1 MLQQKSRENIKMKN
15 IVIIIL
21 IAIVSTFAQAQ
32 DLNISQYA
40 FYRDGMNPAS
50 FMQNNDVNVFVLYN
64 NEFSGFEQQPNT
76 QIADVSLNMN
86 GHKIGLAVVNDIVG
100 FDKAQ
105 NVKLRYAR
113 LFTLSENS
121 FFSLGL
127 SAGAKH
133 NRLEATN
140 MSFEIADD
148 PLSYSDYAHTR
159 LDFDFGAE
167 FQFDKLFV
175 GVSVTHLGNHPSN
188 NEEYIPESYYYDYG
202 HNPVAHYYGY
212 AQYAINS
219 NNAFRFYPNVLARVW
234 KNTFWAEAGLIAFY
248 KNKAWLGATYTGNHD
263 LTFTTGMRVANSI
276 LFGYAF
282 KSNMNGQILKPWGTN
297 THEVFLNFAFN
308 KNKGNIKS
316 VRFLD

>member
-1 MLQQKSRENIKMKN
+1 MKK
-15 IVIIIL
+15 IIPAIL
-21 IAIVSTFAQAQ
+21 IAIVATFVQAQ

-50 FMQNNDVNVFVLYN
+50 FMQNNDVNVFVLYS

-86 GHKIGLAVVNDIVG
+86 GHKIGLAVVNDIIG

-105 NVKLRYAR
+105 NVKVRYAR
-113 LFTLSENS
+113 QFALSEKS

-127 SAGAKH
+127 SAGAMH
-133 NRLEATN
+133 NRLEATR
-140 MSFEIADD
+140 MSFEYADD
-148 PLSYSDYAHTR
+148 PLSYSDYTHTR
-159 LDFDFGAE
+159 LDFDFGTE
-167 FQFDKLFV
+167 FQFDRLFV
-175 GVSVTHLGNHPSN
+175 GFSVTHLGKQVSN
-188 NEEYIPESYYYDYG
+188 PEND
-202 HNPVAHYYGY
+202 NPISHYYGY

-219 NNAFRFYPNVLARVW
+219 NNVFRFYPNVLARVW
-234 KNTFWAEAGLIAFY
+234 KNTFWGEAGLIAFY
-248 KNKAWLGATYTGNHD
+248 KNKAWLGATYTGYHD
-263 LTFTTGMRVANSI
+263 LTFTAGMRVAKSI

-282 KSNMNGQILKPWGTN
+282 QSNMNSQILRPWGNN

-308 KNKGNIKS
+308 KERGNIKS